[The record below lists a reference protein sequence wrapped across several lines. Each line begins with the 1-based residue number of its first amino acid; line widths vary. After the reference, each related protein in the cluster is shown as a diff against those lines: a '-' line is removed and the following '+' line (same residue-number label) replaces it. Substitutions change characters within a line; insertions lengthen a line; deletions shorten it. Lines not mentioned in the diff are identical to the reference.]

1 MNILMVLMKTNS
13 YLNLICV
20 CGKETILENVPHY
33 MVINQISIQ
42 FAAMTVLG

>member
-1 MNILMVLMKTNS
+1 MKMNS

-20 CGKETILENVPHY
+20 CGKETTLENVPHY